1 MNRRVVVTGTGAV
14 TPVGN
19 DVQTYWKN
27 LLAGECGI
35 NIIQSFPTDDLPV
48 RIAGEVKDFNPADY
62 EIEPAFARKQDK
74 FTIYAVA
81 AAWQAVRQAGLKSG
95 EEGNID
101 PFRYGVYVGSGI
113 GGFTTQVRE
122 TEKLLNEGPK
132 WVSPLFIPT
141 MIANIAAGNIAIRN
155 QACGPCL
162 PVVTACATSTH
173 AIGEAYRAIKH
184 GYADAIIAGGSE
196 AAVIPL
202 GIAGFANAK
211 ALSRS
216 EDPKYASLPFNK
228 NRGGFVMAE
237 GAAMLVLEE
246 YEHAKAR
253 GAEII
258 AEVCG
263 YGNTCDAHHVTA
275 PRPDGVTQAAAIRQA
290 LDEAGYNSE
299 DVLYINAHGTGT
311 ALNDTSET
319 AAFKLAL
326 GEDAYKAHIS
336 SVKGTVGHMLGAAG
350 AVEAVATVLAL
361 KEGIVPPTANL
372 DEVDPECDL
381 DYTPCKAVK
390 ADLTIGI
397 SDSLGFGGHNGCVA
411 FRKYTEQ

>member
-1 MNRRVVVTGTGAV
+1 MNRRVVVTGTGV
-14 TPVGN
+14 ITPVGN

-27 LLAGECGI
+27 LLDAVCGI
-35 NIIQSFPTDDLPV
+35 DVITSIPTDDLPV
-48 RIAGEVKDFNPADY
+48 KIAGEVKDFNPADY
-62 EIEPAFARKQDK
+62 EIEAPFARKQDK

-81 AAWQAVRQAGLKSG
+81 AAWQAVKQSGLSSA
-95 EEGNID
+95 EDGNID
-101 PFRYGVYVGSGI
+101 PLRFGVYVGSGI
-113 GGFTTQVRE
+113 GGFSTQMRE
-122 TEKLLNEGPK
+122 TEKILNEGAK

-141 MIANIAAGNIAIRN
+141 MISNIAAGNIAIRN
-155 QACGPCL
+155 NACGPCL

-173 AIGEAYRAIKH
+173 AIGEAFRAIKH

-202 GIAGFANAK
+202 AIAGFANAK
-211 ALSRS
+211 ALSKA

-228 NRGGFVMAE
+228 NRGGFVMSE

-246 YEHAKAR
+246 YEHAVAR

-290 LDEAGYNSE
+290 LDEAGYTSD

-311 ALNDTSET
+311 ALNDVCET
-319 AAFKLAL
+319 LAFKLAL
-326 GEDAYKAHIS
+326 GEDAYKAHVS
-336 SVKGTVGHMLGAAG
+336 STKGSTGHMLGAAG
-350 AVEAVATVLAL
+350 AVEAVASVLAL
-361 KEGIVPPTANL
+361 KNGIVPPTANL
-372 DEVDPECDL
+372 DEIDPECDL
-381 DYTPCKAVK
+381 NYTPNKPVEAP
-390 ADLTIGI
+390 LTIAV

-411 FRKYTEQ
+411 FRKYEG

>member
-1 MNRRVVVTGTGAV
+1 MNRRVVVTGTGIIS
-14 TPVGN
+14 PVGN
-19 DVQTYWKN
+19 NVETYWKN
-27 LLAGECGI
+27 LLDGVCGI
-35 NIIQSFPTDDLPV
+35 DFIRSIPTDDLPV
-48 RIAGEVKDFNPADY
+48 KIAGEVKDFVPADY
-62 EIEPAFARKQDK
+62 GIEPPFARKQDK
-74 FTIYAVA
+74 FTVYAVA
-81 AAWQAVRQAGLKSG
+81 AAKQAMDESGLVSS

-101 PFRYGVYVGSGI
+101 PFRLGVYVGSGI

-122 TEKLLNEGPK
+122 TEKILTEGAK

-141 MIANIAAGNIAIRN
+141 MISNIAAGNIAIRN
-155 QACGPCL
+155 NACGPCL

-184 GYADAIIAGGSE
+184 GYADAVIAGGSE

-216 EDPKYASLPFNK
+216 EDPKHASLPFNK

-246 YEHAKAR
+246 YEHAVVR
-253 GAEII
+253 GAVIL

-275 PRPDGVTQAAAIRQA
+275 PRPDGKTQAAAIWMA
-290 LDEAGYNSE
+290 LDEAGYTSD

-311 ALNDTSET
+311 ALNDVSET

-326 GEDAYKAHIS
+326 GQDAYKAHVS
-336 SVKGTVGHMLGAAG
+336 SIKGATGHMLGAAG
-350 AVEAVATVLAL
+350 AAEALASVLAL
-361 KEGIVPPTANL
+361 KNGVVPPTLNL
-372 DEVDPECDL
+372 DEIDPECDL
-381 DYTPCKAVK
+381 DYTPNTPVK
-390 ADLTIGI
+390 ADLTIAI

-411 FRKYTEQ
+411 FRKLS

>member
-1 MNRRVVVTGTGAV
+1 MTGTGV
-14 TPVGN
+14 ITPVGN

-27 LLAGECGI
+27 LLDGVCGI
-35 NIIQSFPTDDLPV
+35 DFIKSIPTDDLPV
-48 RIAGEVKDFNPADY
+48 KIAGEVKDFDPSAY
-62 EIEPAFARKQDK
+62 EIENPFVRKQDR
-74 FTIYAVA
+74 FTVFAVA
-81 AAWQAVRQAGLKSG
+81 AAWQAVRESGLDSS
-95 EEGNID
+95 ENGNID
-101 PFRYGVYVGSGI
+101 PMRYGVYVGSGI
-113 GGFTTQVRE
+113 GGFSTQVRE
-122 TEKLLNEGPK
+122 TEKIIGEGAK
-132 WVSPLFIPT
+132 WVSPLLVPT

-155 QACGPCL
+155 NACGPCL

-184 GYADAIIAGGSE
+184 GYADAIIAGGTE
-196 AAVIPL
+196 AAIIPL

-211 ALSRS
+211 ALSKA

-246 YEHAKAR
+246 YEHAVAR

-275 PRPDGVTQAAAIRQA
+275 PRPDGTTQSAAIRQA
-290 LDEAGYNSE
+290 LDEAGYTSD

-311 ALNDTSET
+311 VLNDVAET

-326 GEDAYKAHIS
+326 GDDAYKAHIS
-336 SVKGTVGHMLGAAG
+336 SIKGSIGHLLGAAG
-350 AVEAVATVLAL
+350 AAEAVASVLAL
-361 KEGIVPPTANL
+361 KNGIVPPTINL
-372 DEVDPECDL
+372 DEVEPECDL
-381 DYTPCKAVK
+381 DYTPNVPVEAP
-390 ADLTIGI
+390 LTIAI
-397 SDSLGFGGHNGCVA
+397 SDSLGFGGHNGCIA
-411 FRKYTEQ
+411 FRKY

>member
-1 MNRRVVVTGTGAV
+1 MTGTGV
-14 TPVGN
+14 ISPVGN
-19 DVQTYWKN
+19 DVGTYWKN
-27 LLAGECGI
+27 LLDGVCGI
-35 NIIQSFPTDDLPV
+35 DFITSIPTDDLPV
-48 RIAGEVKDFNPADY
+48 KIAGEVKDFVPADY
-62 EIEPAFARKQDK
+62 GIETPFARKQDK

-81 AAWQAVRQAGLKSG
+81 AAWQAVNEAGLDAS

-101 PFRYGVYVGSGI
+101 PFRFGVYVGSGI
-113 GGFTTQVRE
+113 GGFTTQTRE
-122 TEKLLNEGPK
+122 TEKLIKEGAK

-155 QACGPCL
+155 NACGPCL

-184 GYADAIIAGGSE
+184 GYADAIITGGSE

-246 YEHAKAR
+246 YEHAVAR
-253 GAEII
+253 GANII

-275 PRPDGVTQAAAIRQA
+275 PRPDGKTQAACIRQA
-290 LDEAGYNSE
+290 LDEAGYTSD

-311 ALNDTSET
+311 ALNDVAET

-336 SVKGTVGHMLGAAG
+336 STKGSTGHMLGAAG
-350 AVEAVATVLAL
+350 AAEALAAVLAL
-361 KEGIVPPTANL
+361 RDGIVPPTANL
-372 DEVDPECDL
+372 DEVEPECDL
-381 DYTPCKAVK
+381 DYTPCKPVA
-390 ADLTIGI
+390 APLTIAI

-411 FRKYTEQ
+411 FRKYNG

>member
-1 MNRRVVVTGTGAV
+1 MTGTGV
-14 TPVGN
+14 VSPVGN
-19 DVQTYWKN
+19 NTETFWKN
-27 LLAGECGI
+27 LLEGVCGI
-35 NIIQSFPTDDLPV
+35 DFITAFPTDDLPV
-48 RIAGEVKDFNPADY
+48 KIAGEVKDFSPADY
-62 EIEPAFARKQDK
+62 EIETPFARKQDK
-74 FTIYAVA
+74 FTVYAVA
-81 AAWQAVRQAGLKSG
+81 AAWQAMKESGLVAAEDG
-95 EEGNID
+95 GNID
-101 PFRYGVYVGSGI
+101 PFRLGVYVGSGI
-113 GGFTTQVRE
+113 GGFNTQVRE
-122 TEKLLNEGPK
+122 TVKLINEGAK

-141 MIANIAAGNIAIRN
+141 MISNIAAGNIAIRN
-155 QACGPCL
+155 NACGPCL

-173 AIGEAYRAIKH
+173 TIGEAFRAIRH

-196 AAVIPL
+196 AAIIPL

-211 ALSRS
+211 ALSRA

-246 YEHAKAR
+246 YEHAVAR

-275 PRPDGVTQAAAIRQA
+275 PRPDGKTQSAAIRMA
-290 LDEAGYNSE
+290 LDEAGYTSD

-336 SVKGTVGHMLGAAG
+336 STKGTTGHMLGAAG
-350 AVEAVATVLAL
+350 GVEAVATVLAL
-361 KEGIVPPTANL
+361 KNGVVPPTINL
-372 DEVDPECDL
+372 DEADPECDL
-381 DYTPCKAVK
+381 NYTPNKPVK
-390 ADLTIGI
+390 AELTIGI

-411 FRKYTEQ
+411 FRKYNG